1 MVQLFHTYQKP
12 LWKGLPTPLNVKIKS
27 QLKLGGNGPL
37 LYRPTQIG
45 TQTDPNQ
52 NGQDRKE
59 IYAPQGTILN
69 LCGQGSCIDV
79 STFNYWYQNKAYLI
93 QEIFLMFYVFS
104 RKLTYLKLNLSQHG
118 FEPGPPVPKDNALST
133 RPPQPM

>member
-59 IYAPQGTILN
+59 IYAPHGTILI
-69 LCGQGSCIDV
+69 CVD
-79 STFNYWYQNKAYLI
+79 KALV
-93 QEIFLMFYVFS
+93 LMFQPS
-104 RKLTYLKLNLSQHG
+104 IIDTKIKLI
-118 FEPGPPVPKDNALST
+118 
-133 RPPQPM
+133 